1 MGVTGAGIAGGA
13 TDPNAANNQQQQQN
27 TIVNQSLLSIN

>member
-1 MGVTGAGIAGGA
+1 MGVTGAGIAGGT
-13 TDPNAANNQQQQQN
+13 TDPNVANNQQQQN